1 MKPKKNEELNTKYY
15 KVNEV
20 KVKDMVE
27 DFLAS
32 KEEAERKSLE
42 AEGWVEVGRIN
53 KDTTDEELEA
63 LAAALVDGM
72 E

>member
-53 KDTTDEELEA
+53 KNTTDEELEA
-63 LAAALVDGM
+63 LAAALVEGM